1 MKLMKIDE
9 SQSEE
14 MVDLHH
20 EVGESITTNDEYPSE
35 IVLHAQKSISNDE
48 NGESAN
54 NIVKNVLLL
63 GTDQNLTIT
72 HINLK
77 VKESS

>member
-35 IVLHAQKSISNDE
+35 IVLHAHKSISNDE
-48 NGESAN
+48 NGE
-54 NIVKNVLLL
+54 
-63 GTDQNLTIT
+63 
-72 HINLK
+72 
-77 VKESS
+77 